1 VGASEGSPQGVYL
14 RRSPVKYYWMVFD
27 CLTKYG
33 YTKHETVSTD
43 HPFKCYDWAEQF
55 GRPML
60 LAWKEITREEFLL
73 HPDGEE

>member
-1 VGASEGSPQGVYL
+1 
-14 RRSPVKYYWMVFD
+14 MVFD